1 MHCRCGVWQRK
12 GREKGRQQ
20 SSGLT
25 PCPALGQEQRV
36 LFQDAVA
43 SKTQQ
48 PEGFLA
54 LSTDHLLPWPHSAK
68 GLSILSSTGFL
79 GITVKGRHAGASLVW
94 SQMPPSKV
102 CLLCGLW
109 EMSLH
114 L

>member
-1 MHCRCGVWQRK
+1 M
-12 GREKGRQQ
+12 
-20 SSGLT
+20 
-25 PCPALGQEQRV
+25 

-109 EMSLH
+109 EMSLR